1 MYHQLCDTLIEV
13 ILDVLDSCPGWEPIL
28 ERITEAANISFSR
41 ATVTFHHTDAVQDYS
56 KFKELFSSTSLVTL
70 MFTLN
75 ELVTSQ
81 GKVAATKFLIEI
93 VKMIPT
99 GSLILVFT
107 WLSTLNT
114 DRGFPYILC
123 C

>member
-1 MYHQLCDTLIEV
+1 MYRQLCGKLIEV

-28 ERITEAANISFSR
+28 ERITEAANISLR
-41 ATVTFHHTDAVQDYS
+41 PAAVTFHQADAVLEYT
-56 KFKELFSSTSLVTL
+56 KFKQLFSSTNLVTL

-107 WLSTLNT
+107 WQTTLNI
-114 DRGFPYILC
+114 DRGFPYIFSC
-123 C
+123 

>member
-1 MYHQLCDTLIEV
+1 MYRQLCGKLIEV

-28 ERITEAANISFSR
+28 ERITEAANISLR
-41 ATVTFHHTDAVQDYS
+41 PAAVTFHQADAVLEYS
-56 KFKELFSSTSLVTL
+56 KFKQLFSSTNLVTL

-107 WLSTLNT
+107 WQTTLNI
-114 DRGFPYILC
+114 DRGFPYIFSC
-123 C
+123 